1 MHVQVNNSIFYKC
14 GRFRHWSNHKTR
26 CPMLFNFVQN
36 TARVLFA
43 ICLVSNFISKVMEQL
58 NINVKYSTTRYL
70 FVKIVMFF

>member
-1 MHVQVNNSIFYKC
+1 
-14 GRFRHWSNHKTR
+14 
-26 CPMLFNFVQN
+26 MLFNFVQN